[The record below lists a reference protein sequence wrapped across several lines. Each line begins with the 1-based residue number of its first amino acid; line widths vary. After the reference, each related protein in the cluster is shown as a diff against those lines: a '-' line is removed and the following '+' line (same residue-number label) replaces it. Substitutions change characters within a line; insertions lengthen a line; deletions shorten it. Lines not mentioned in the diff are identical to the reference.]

1 MRAARS
7 LAFAAALGLVLAY
20 ALRGGAYDLVAFEEY
35 GLIIWVVLAVGLA
48 LGLLPRT
55 RPPIPI
61 LVLLVGLLAYAV
73 WVALGLI
80 WSESAERTTTELART
95 LDYLGLVALV
105 SMIVDRR
112 TWRAAAA
119 GLGASALVVCLL
131 SVASRSSLPRSPAT
145 RCRRQRTSTG

>member
-1 MRAARS
+1 M
-7 LAFAAALGLVLAY
+7 LVY

-55 RPPIPI
+55 RPALPI
-61 LVLLVGLLAYAV
+61 LVLLGGMLAYAG
-73 WVALGLI
+73 WIAMSLI

-105 SMIVDRR
+105 SMIVRSADVAGSRCGARR
-112 TWRAAAA
+112 RARS
-119 GLGASALVVCLL
+119 LCAS
-131 SVASRSSLPRSPAT
+131 
-145 RCRRQRTSTG
+145 